1 MMCPDVDIKY
11 HWTPAALYELKT
23 QALLRKWKA
32 SCLRTSYSSL
42 LACPD
47 CAVSARVLPH
57 PHLPHPH
64 LLLRCPGNV
73 PRPRQPH
80 GAGWRVTRTLTRMLA
95 AGGVQHARLVWGM
108 SGDHCLVPQHL
119 NLYLGPTLN
128 FWPPSP
134 SKQTTVLTFGVST
147 CGKVLYGA
155 SYFRVALYFLG
166 MSQVI
171 LWLLKI
177 SWAKW

>member
-47 CAVSARVLPH
+47 RAVSARVLPH

-80 GAGWRVTRTLTRMLA
+80 GAGWRGHQDPHQDACSRRC
-95 AGGVQHARLVWGM
+95 AGREAGLRHVGNHRF
-108 SGDHCLVPQHL
+108 VPQHL
-119 NLYLGPTLN
+119 SSYLGPTLN
-128 FWPPSP
+128 FWPLSA
-134 SKQTTVLTFGVST
+134 SKQTPVLSFGVST
-147 CGKVLYGA
+147 HGKVLNRIRPFMGHPI
-155 SYFRVALYFLG
+155 SEWLYTF
-166 MSQVI
+166 
-171 LWLLKI
+171 
-177 SWAKW
+177 